1 MYVPRPFAETDV
13 ARLHALVRA
22 HPFATLVSEV
32 GGVPFASHLP
42 LLLDASRGALG
53 TLEGHVAGPNP
64 HKDAFDG
71 ATPALAIFHGPHS
84 YVSPRWYAGGPN
96 VPTWNYVAVHAVGKP
111 RQVSD
116 AARVR
121 DLLARTATLFEAGAK
136 EPWSLADVPEGWA
149 AGMARAI
156 VAFELPIDELQGKR
170 KLSQNKTAAD
180 REGVIAALRA
190 AGDEQSLAVAAQ
202 MEALR

>member
-13 ARLHALVRA
+13 ARLYALVRA
-22 HPFATLVSEV
+22 HPFATLVSALD
-32 GGVPFASHLP
+32 GLPFASHLP

-64 HKDAFDG
+64 HADAFDG

-96 VPTWNYVAVHAVGKP
+96 VPTWNYVAVHAVGRP
-111 RQVSD
+111 RPLSD

-121 DLLARTATLFEAGAK
+121 DLLARTAALFEAGAEK
-136 EPWSLADVPEGWA
+136 PWSLAEVPEAWA

-156 VAFELPIDELQGKR
+156 VAFELPIDELRGKR

-180 REGVIAALRA
+180 RDGVIAALRE

>member
-13 ARLHALVRA
+13 ARLHALMRA
-22 HPFATLVSEV
+22 HPFATLVSAV
-32 GGVPFASHLP
+32 AGVPFATHLP
-42 LLLDASRGALG
+42 LLLDEARGPSG

-64 HKDAFDG
+64 HAEAFDG
-71 ATPALAIFHGPHS
+71 ATPALAIFHGPHC
-84 YVSPRWYAGGPN
+84 YVSPRGYAGSPN
-96 VPTWNYVAVHAVGKP
+96 VPTWNYVAVHAVGRP
-111 RQVSD
+111 SRVSD
-116 AARVR
+116 AGRVR
-121 DLLARTATLFEAGAK
+121 DLLARTAALFEAGAK
-136 EPWSLADVPEGWA
+136 EPWSLAEVPESWA

-156 VAFELPIDELQGKR
+156 VAFELPIDELHGKR

-180 REGVIAALRA
+180 RDGVIAALRA

>member
-13 ARLHALVRA
+13 ARVHALVRA
-22 HPFATLVSEV
+22 HPFATLVSAV
-32 GGVPFASHLP
+32 GGVPFATHLP

-64 HKDAFDG
+64 HADAFDG

-84 YVSPRWYAGGPN
+84 YVSPRWYAGSPN
-96 VPTWNYVAVHAVGKP
+96 VPTWNYVAVHAVGRP

-121 DLLARTATLFEAGAK
+121 DLLARTAALFEGAK
-136 EPWSLADVPEGWA
+136 QPWSLADVPESWA

-190 AGDEQSLAVAAQ
+190 AGDEQSLAVAAH
-202 MEALR
+202 MEGRQ

>member
-13 ARLHALVRA
+13 ARLHALVHA
-22 HPFATLVSEV
+22 HPFATLVSAV
-32 GGVPFASHLP
+32 GGVPFATHLP

-64 HKDAFDG
+64 HQDAFDG
-71 ATPALAIFHGPHS
+71 DSQALAIFHGPHS
-84 YVSPRWYAGGPN
+84 YVSPRWYAGAPN

-111 RQVSD
+111 RQVSE

-121 DLLARTATLFEAGAK
+121 DLLARTAALFEAGAK
-136 EPWSLADVPEGWA
+136 EPWSLADVPESWA

-180 REGVIAALRA
+180 REGVITALRA